1 MTNTKQA
8 STIGVLAICT
18 IALGFLTIIFYAT
31 STKFERQNRRLKEDN
46 EYLIN
51 LLREGMKIDKAQ
63 DSIIKDFTWSPC
75 RSKYLRSK
83 RNRNSDA
90 K

>member
-1 MTNTKQA
+1 MKQTNTA

-18 IALGFLTIIFYAT
+18 IILTFICILLYAK
-31 STKFERQNRRLKEDN
+31 SEGKERQNRRLKDEN
-46 EYLIN
+46 EYLIHV
-51 LLREGMKIDKAQ
+51 LQEGIKIDRAK

-83 RNRNSDA
+83 RNRNADA

>member
-1 MTNTKQA
+1 MKNNNA

-18 IALGFLTIIFYAT
+18 IALSFLTCILYAT
-31 STKFERQNRRLKEDN
+31 STAYERKNKRLKEDN
-46 EYLIN
+46 EYLVH
-51 LLREGMKIDKAQ
+51 LLIEGMKIDRQQ

-75 RSKYLRSK
+75 RSKSLRKK
-83 RNRNSDA
+83 RNN